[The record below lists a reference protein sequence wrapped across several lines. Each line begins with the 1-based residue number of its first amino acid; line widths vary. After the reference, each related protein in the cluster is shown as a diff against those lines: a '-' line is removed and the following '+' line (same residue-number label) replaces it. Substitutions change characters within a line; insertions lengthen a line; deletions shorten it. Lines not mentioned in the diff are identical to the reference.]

1 MHKKWTKLITSQLF
15 KLCSLGLVFCSTAYA
30 DPVWHCTR
38 TDVQVANAGDNFSL
52 AALDTEREVIRIS
65 LRDLYGVYQGQT
77 VKASGIV
84 VSACF
89 VGVDSSMTKVAM
101 KSIGAEPKV
110 LEQLSRQSNLVGSH
124 VYAQRGD
131 RAVFL
136 KHISLAALV
145 CATLANKLA
154 AQETPWHFRQSHVGH
169 CSPLLCQYQRNQTRT
184 KPNCCCRD

>member
-1 MHKKWTKLITSQLF
+1 MHKEWTKPITSQLF

-52 AALDTEREVIRIS
+52 AALDAEREVIRIS

-110 LEQLSRQSNLVGSH
+110 LEQLSRQSNLIGSH
-124 VYAQRGD
+124 IYRVSSEQEMVACMTKHHPAIGYLH
-131 RAVFL
+131 RATHNEAIGPCF
-136 KHISLAALV
+136 
-145 CATLANKLA
+145 
-154 AQETPWHFRQSHVGH
+154 
-169 CSPLLCQYQRNQTRT
+169 
-184 KPNCCCRD
+184 